1 MSNPFQSAEEE
12 FEIREVFRNSFLPKG
27 YREVNLPVLESY
39 ETYESLKTIQSRK
52 SLLKLIDQT
61 GDILVLRPDV
71 TIPLMR
77 ELATS
82 VENLSEEVRCW
93 YVQSVFRQSED
104 RAIPTEQR
112 QAGVELF
119 GKQSAENDAEVI
131 ILACLALTELGLHEF
146 KIELGH
152 AGILHELNRILHLT
166 EEERL
171 QVKSFIQMKN
181 SSELENFLKQNDVEE
196 ATRELLLET
205 VFSYGEAASVFDRF
219 REIPLNKQ
227 MSPIIQHIEKV
238 FELVV
243 ASGYGNHVTVDL
255 GMVNEM
261 DYYSGIQFQGFS
273 TSIGRPL
280 LMGGRYDEVSQKF
293 GAQLPAVGFACDV
306 EAIFMAKSNKSRQAE

>member
-39 ETYESLKTIQSRK
+39 ETYESIKTLQSRK
-52 SLLKLIDQT
+52 SLMKLIDQT

-93 YVQSVFRQSED
+93 YMQSVFRQSGD
-104 RAIPTEQR
+104 HTIPTEQR

-131 ILACLALTELGLHEF
+131 VLACLALKEFGFDEF

-152 AGILHELNRILHLT
+152 AGILHELNRILQLT
-166 EEERL
+166 EEESL
-171 QVKSFIQMKN
+171 QVKSLIQMKN
-181 SSELENFLKQNDVEE
+181 NSELSNFLKQNGVEE
-196 ATRELLLET
+196 ATKELLLET
-205 VFSYGEAASVFDRF
+205 VFSYGDASSVFQRF
-219 REIPLNKQ
+219 RDTPLNKQ
-227 MSPIIQHIEKV
+227 MSSIVQYIEQV

-273 TSIGRPL
+273 TAIGRPL
-280 LMGGRYDEVSQKF
+280 LMGGRYDEVSRKF

-306 EAIFMAKSNKSRQAE
+306 RAIFMAKNNATRSTE